1 MNTQFYAKT
10 NFFYHFFFISAHVFS
25 QSVKLTNNFATQRVD
40 VAIDG
45 KDFTSYIYPS
55 EDLLK
60 KPVLFPIRTA
70 QGTLITRGFPLS
82 PRAGERTDHPHHV
95 GMWLNFENVNEFD
108 YWNNSMAID
117 SAARLQKYGL
127 IRHTGILEIKSGNKK
142 GSLKVSAVWVSNDGK
157 GETTLE
163 EKTTYIFS
171 GNKTQRIIDRITTL
185 KALRDVV
192 FKDAKDGFFA
202 LRVARELEHPS
213 DKPEIYTDA
222 NGVATTTPVL
232 DNTNVSG
239 NYKSSEGIEGEKV
252 WSTRAKW
259 INLRGQ
265 IGAEKI
271 SIVLIDHPLNM
282 GYPTYWHARGYG
294 LFAANPLGAKIFS
307 NGKVEKNLHLTKNET
322 ITFRYR
328 TVINS
333 EVMTDEKINA
343 IAKKFAESR

>member
-1 MNTQFYAKT
+1 
-10 NFFYHFFFISAHVFS
+10 
-25 QSVKLTNNFATQRVD
+25 
-40 VAIDG
+40 
-45 KDFTSYIYPS
+45 
-55 EDLLK
+55 
-60 KPVLFPIRTA
+60 
-70 QGTLITRGFPLS
+70 
-82 PRAGERTDHPHHV
+82 
-95 GMWLNFENVNEFD
+95 MWLNFENVNEFD
-108 YWNNSMAID
+108 YWNNSTAID

-259 INLRGQ
+259 INLIGK

-343 IAKKFAESR
+343 IVKKFAESR